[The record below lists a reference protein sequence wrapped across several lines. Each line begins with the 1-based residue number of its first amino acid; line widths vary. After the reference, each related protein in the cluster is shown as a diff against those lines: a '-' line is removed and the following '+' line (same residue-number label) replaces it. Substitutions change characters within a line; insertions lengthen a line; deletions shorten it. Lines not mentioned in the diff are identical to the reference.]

1 MSLNHTSSI
10 SGAPAAAHPS
20 GIPHSPTVPGVPG
33 APLSFGERARQFH
46 HRVFVDYWPYW
57 AACLAAAVLNIVLL
71 AYWGSAWGVTGELTR
86 WGGHIVTALGIDAK
100 SWPYFQEIGLEGSP
114 LQRTS
119 GYLTIGM
126 LGGALVGALVS
137 GNFRIRMPQQR
148 RRLVQ
153 GFVGGLLSGFGARL
167 AMGCNLGSFFSAIP
181 QFSLHGWLFMLG
193 LFPGTY
199 LGVKL
204 AVHPWVMGPAT
215 RRPAAGRRRAAPSTR
230 WQPYAGAAVAAF
242 IGLGAWKASLVEPAF
257 GVLLLFGTGFGF
269 IIQRGRIC
277 FTAAF
282 REMWITR
289 QGELARALALGMA
302 VSTLGFAALISRGIG
317 GNMQVASLGVLVGG
331 ILFGIGI
338 VLAGG
343 CESGWM
349 YRSMEGYVQ
358 LWMAGLGTITG
369 ATLLAWA
376 WHGLGLY
383 DLLVA
388 GWPAINLVDAWGW
401 PGAIFG
407 TLALLAAWYALVTWW
422 ESLPSRPAS
431 TPAHAPGPARKAPAF
446 AGGAP
451 QPAPRQRIP

>member
-1 MSLNHTSSI
+1 MS
-10 SGAPAAAHPS
+10 
-20 GIPHSPTVPGVPG
+20 VPVIPG
-33 APLSFGERARQFH
+33 APLTFGERVRQFYK
-46 HRVFVDYWPYW
+46 RVFIDYWPYW
-57 AACLAAAVLNIVLL
+57 AACLAAGVLNIVLL

-86 WGGHIVTALGIDAK
+86 WGGHIISAFGVDAK

-114 LQRTS
+114 LERTS

-126 LGGALVGALVS
+126 LGGALVGALLS

-204 AVHPWVMGPAT
+204 ALHPWVMGPPT
-215 RRPAAGRRRAAPSTR
+215 RRSAGARRAAPSTR
-230 WQPYAGAAVAAF
+230 WQPYAGAAVAAL
-242 IGLGAWKASLVEPAF
+242 IALWAWRAGLVEPAF
-257 GVLLLFGTGFGF
+257 GILLLFGTGFGF

-289 QGELARALALGMA
+289 QGELARALAMSMA

-317 GNMQVASLGVLVGG
+317 GNMQVASLGVFVGG
-331 ILFGIGI
+331 IIFGVGI

-376 WHGLGLY
+376 WHGLGIY

-388 GWPAINLVDAWGW
+388 GWPAVNLIDAWGW
-401 PGAIFG
+401 GGAIFG

-422 ESLPSRPAS
+422 ESLPSRSVAAPAV
-431 TPAHAPGPARKAPAF
+431 APGAAHRAPAF
-446 AGGAP
+446 TGGSP
-451 QPAPRQRIP
+451 QPAPHQRPS